1 LVSVHPK
8 VLKKIFKD
16 FQFFNQLEA
25 VAAIFN
31 IRQSQWTQFWK
42 RSIQRVS
49 HQSLVQFDL
58 VVLEKIKCEKLTD
71 DRRQTQSDGKSSFE
85 PSALVN

>member
-1 LVSVHPK
+1 M

-25 VAAIFN
+25 MAAIFN
-31 IRQSQWTQFWK
+31 IRQGQRTQFWK
-42 RSIQRVS
+42 RIIQRS